1 MDTATITREWVGRVI
16 DEKFALREWLGG
28 SESGG
33 VFRTELEGPR
43 AEKAAIKLIRA
54 DAADAGAR
62 YSGWASSM
70 KLSHPHLMRVF
81 RFGRC
86 QIDGNWFIYAVTEFA
101 DEVLAQVLPDRA
113 ITADEAGE
121 MIDPVADALAYLHGR
136 GFVHGHLKPTNIM
149 VVENRLK
156 ISGDDLHAAGNFR
169 KPATALTAYDA
180 PELASRP
187 ISPPADLWSLGV
199 VLVEALTQR
208 APATGQAAPFES
220 GVVESIAQPFGD
232 IVGHCLLVNPAQRWS
247 AEDVKRRLVSDN
259 AAPAPANADKKLW
272 AGKRAA
278 ILAAIAVL
286 IVVAF
291 ILMPHRKQK
300 PGPAPSG
307 TTSSPSAP
315 AATSPPTTQSSA
327 PATPQASIAPG
338 GQAATPP
345 PSQPVNPSAPQTA
358 NPLAREPQAP
368 RSSAAQA
375 SVLQRV
381 MPDVPRQASATI
393 HGKVTVVLRVAV
405 DASGAVSNA
414 TFESEGPSKYFARL
428 ALDAARQWKFQP
440 AQSGGQAESSVWIL
454 RFEFKP
460 SGTEVTPE
468 ERKP

>member
-113 ITADEAGE
+113 ITSDEAGE
-121 MIDPVADALAYLHGR
+121 MAEPVVDALSYLHGR
-136 GFVHGHLKPTNIM
+136 GFVHGHLKPANIM
-149 VVENRLK
+149 VIENRLK
-156 ISGDDLHAAGNFR
+156 ISGDDLHAVGSFR
-169 KPATALTAYDA
+169 KPVSALTAYDA

-187 ISPPADLWSLGV
+187 ISPPADLWSFGIT
-199 VLVEALTQR
+199 LVAALTQR
-208 APATGQAAPFES
+208 APAAAQAAPFEP
-220 GVVESIAQPFGD
+220 GTIEAIAQPFGD
-232 IVGHCLLVNPAQRWS
+232 IVRHCLLANPAQRWS
-247 AEDVKRRLVSDN
+247 AEDVKRRLESDN
-259 AAPAPANADKKLW
+259 AAPAPANADKKL
-272 AGKRAA
+272 AKGKRAA
-278 ILAAIAVL
+278 LIAALAVL
-286 IVVAF
+286 IVFAF
-291 ILMPHRKQK
+291 ILIPHHKQK
-300 PGPAPSG
+300 P
-307 TTSSPSAP
+307 AP
-315 AATSPPTTQSSA
+315 AAETNPSTAPTPPPPAQSTAST
-327 PATPQASIAPG
+327 TPQAPVAP
-338 GQAATPP
+338 
-345 PSQPVNPSAPQTA
+345 APQTA
-358 NPLAREPQAP
+358 APAPSQPAAPAASGTASPPVDQAQAP
-368 RSSAAQA
+368 QGATSEG

-381 MPDVPRQASATI
+381 MPDVPPQASATI
-393 HGKVTVVLRVAV
+393 HGKVTVVIRVAV

-440 AQSGGQAESSVWIL
+440 ARSGGQAVPGAWNL
-454 RFEFKP
+454 RFEFRQ

-468 ERKP
+468 PRHG

>member
-86 QIDGNWFIYAVTEFA
+86 QIEGNWFIYAVTEFA

-113 ITADEAGE
+113 ITSDEAGE
-121 MIDPVADALAYLHGR
+121 MADPVVDALWYLHGR
-136 GFVHGHLKPTNIM
+136 GFVHGHLKPANIM

-156 ISGDDLHAAGNFR
+156 ISGDDLHAASSFR
-169 KPATALTAYDA
+169 KPVSALTAYDA

-187 ISPPADLWSLGV
+187 ISPPADLWSFGIT
-199 VLVEALTQR
+199 LVAALTQR
-208 APATGQAAPFES
+208 APAAGQAAPFEP
-220 GVVESIAQPFGD
+220 GTIDTIAQPFGD
-232 IVGHCLLVNPAQRWS
+232 IARHCLIANPAQRWS
-247 AEDVKRRLVSDN
+247 AEDVKRRLESDS
-259 AAPAPANADKKLW
+259 AVPATANADKKS
-272 AGKRAA
+272 ATGRRAA
-278 ILAAIAVL
+278 LIAALAVL
-286 IVVAF
+286 IVFAF
-291 ILMPHRKQK
+291 ILIPHRKQK
-300 PGPAPSG
+300 P
-307 TTSSPSAP
+307 AP
-315 AATSPPTTQSSA
+315 AAASNASTAPTPAPPPPAQSAAST
-327 PATPQASIAPG
+327 TPQAPVAP
-338 GQAATPP
+338 
-345 PSQPVNPSAPQTA
+345 APQTA
-358 NPLAREPQAP
+358 APAPSQPAAPAASGTASPPVERAQAP
-368 RSSAAQA
+368 QGSTSEG
-375 SVLQRV
+375 SVLQRI

-393 HGKVTVVLRVAV
+393 HGKVVVVIRVAV

-428 ALDAARQWKFQP
+428 ALDAARQWKFRP
-440 AQSGGQAESSVWIL
+440 AQSGGQAVPGAWNL
-454 RFEFKP
+454 RFEFRQ
-460 SGTEVTPE
+460 SGTEATPE
-468 ERKP
+468 PRHG